1 MSLIRRAQ
9 SLLLAGVLA
18 LSLSVPA
25 LAAEYTDL
33 PESHWAYE
41 DMMQAAGLGII
52 QGVGDG
58 RIAPGDTTSWGPV
71 LAMPTRAFAPEA

>member
-41 DMMQAAGLGII
+41 GMM
-52 QGVGDG
+52 
-58 RIAPGDTTSWGPV
+58 
-71 LAMPTRAFAPEA
+71 